1 MEELTLYII
10 TLMYDSKMDEMK
22 SIIEMM
28 GFRRFRL
35 KIEQERTL
43 YSYTL
48 GYNVFFQSSYSRDFA
63 NHNS

>member
-10 TLMYDSKMDEMK
+10 TLMYDHPKMNEMK
-22 SIIEMM
+22 SIIEM

-35 KIEQERTL
+35 KMEQERTL

-48 GYNVFFQSSYSRDFA
+48 GYNVFFQSNYSRDLA